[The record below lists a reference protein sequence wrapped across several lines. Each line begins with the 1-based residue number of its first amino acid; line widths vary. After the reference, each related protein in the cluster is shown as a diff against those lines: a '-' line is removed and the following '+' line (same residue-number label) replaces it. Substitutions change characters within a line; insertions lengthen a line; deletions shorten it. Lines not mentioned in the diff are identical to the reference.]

1 MSVRRKVALVF
12 ALLYPLGVGAMAIN
26 AFFASLLAGW
36 LGARPL
42 SPVEACVVGAVLALP
57 ATWLF
62 AVHMVRLAQTADR
75 ASDAE
80 APR

>member
-1 MSVRRKVALVF
+1 MSPRRQTALVF

-42 SPVEACVVGAVLALP
+42 SPVEACVVGALVAVP
-57 ATWLF
+57 MTWLF
-62 AVHMVRLAQTADR
+62 AVHMVRLARAADL